1 MWIFVDPVARE
12 STLEFVAGSQRGPWL
27 MPHTFLAKYAHPGDV
42 SGHRLGAGAGRHA
55 VFQHAYAP
63 RLGRHGWADAAT
75 CVLRAFSVRFI
86 GDDIRRAKRP
96 WRTAPEFPGLAQR
109 LPEGAPMDHP
119 LFPALWRA
127 GS

>member
-1 MWIFVDPVARE
+1 MYPVIGWAPE
-12 STLEFVAGSQRGPWL
+12 
-27 MPHTFLAKYAHPGDV
+27 PGDMGYFNMLTLHA
-42 SGHRLGAGAGRHA
+42 SGDAGGPTR
-55 VFQHAYAP
+55 
-63 RLGRHGWADAAT
+63 R
-75 CVLRAFSVRFI
+75 RAFSVRFI

-96 WRTAPEFPGLAQR
+96 WRTAPEFPGLARR